1 MDPLVDND
9 TWGLHWTL
17 KPSES
22 RRLLAALFPDRKLFQ
37 TSVELLPAASSNS
50 CSEMIYIFEKLREGD
65 YYGNAKD
72 EDTKGKD
79 SNTMSKDKNTKGKG
93 KNTKG
98 TGRNTKGTGRNT
110 KGTGK
115 NTKGTG
121 SNTKEND
128 TVPNKKDSEYW
139 LDGPLAIKSEHNMAS
154 FLNGIMDAVEEAMG
168 GKFLNRQ

>member
-1 MDPLVDND
+1 MDPLVGND
-9 TWGLHWTL
+9 TRGLHWTL

-79 SNTMSKDKNTKGKG
+79 SNTMSKDKNTKG
-93 KNTKG
+93 
-98 TGRNTKGTGRNT
+98 
-110 KGTGK
+110 
-115 NTKGTG
+115 TG

-139 LDGPLAIKSEHNMAS
+139 LDRPLAIKSEHNMAS